1 MTDKPE
7 TTSNTPAPFH
17 DVDVKVQVSD
27 DAKTLNVA
35 KQQYIPDSFLK
46 GLAEEREASKTN
58 KMGEYHK
65 VASIPVALVEK
76 WKSEGFDIFDKNNSL
91 RDVLNRLQSQ
101 DFHQFIATSRKI

>member
-1 MTDKPE
+1 MTDKTE
-7 TTSNTPAPFH
+7 TTSNSLPFH

-46 GLAEEREASKTN
+46 GLAAEREASKTA

-91 RDVLNRLQSQ
+91 KDIVNRLQSQ
-101 DFHQFIATSRKI
+101 DFQQFMATSRKI

>member
-1 MTDKPE
+1 MTDKTE
-7 TTSNTPAPFH
+7 TTSNAPDFH
-17 DVDVKVQVSD
+17 DLSVKVQVSD

-46 GLAEEREASKTN
+46 GLAAEREASKTA

-91 RDVLNRLQSQ
+91 QDVLKRLQSQ

>member
-7 TTSNTPAPFH
+7 TTSNTPDFH
-17 DVDVKVQVSD
+17 DLSVKVQVSD

>member
-7 TTSNTPAPFH
+7 TTSNTPDFH
-17 DVDVKVQVSD
+17 DLSVKVQVSD

-91 RDVLNRLQSQ
+91 QDVLKRLQSQ
-101 DFHQFIATSRKI
+101 DFHQFIVTSRKI